1 MKYPRP
7 LLPHE
12 WSTGH
17 RAPFRRVS
25 VPSTLKTTGVSANLL
40 IISKPKFHLPVSAD
54 RRVKQRDDYRVAWV
68 TLLPTCP
75 QLGREH
81 PHQLSY
87 TARLRILASLPLRI
101 KTGDYPLAESKGN
114 VGYKSK
120 QKGNRPI
127 NKIHANR
134 KVARV
139 ACSLRIGGGCA
150 ELETLGF
157 VSSCAFFFSQI
168 PLSLCQDNSRIFCS
182 WADTGNQILSV
193 SITILPREITH
204 LELNYYHKL
213 LRISDCYR
221 CR

>member
-139 ACSLRIGGGCA
+139 ACSLRIGGGMCWIGN
-150 ELETLGF
+150 TW
-157 VSSCAFFFSQI
+157 VCFFMCLFLFSD
-168 PLSLCQDNSRIFCS
+168 S
-182 WADTGNQILSV
+182 SV
-193 SITILPREITH
+193 SL
-204 LELNYYHKL
+204 
-213 LRISDCYR
+213 SG
-221 CR
+221 

>member
-1 MKYPRP
+1 M
-7 LLPHE
+7 
-12 WSTGH
+12 
-17 RAPFRRVS
+17 
-25 VPSTLKTTGVSANLL
+25 PSTLKTTGVSANLL

-139 ACSLRIGGGCA
+139 ACSLRIGGGDVLNWKHLGLFLHVPFSFLRFLCLSVRITVVSFVA
-150 ELETLGF
+150 ELTQE
-157 VSSCAFFFSQI
+157 I
-168 PLSLCQDNSRIFCS
+168 KYSLF
-182 WADTGNQILSV
+182 L
-193 SITILPREITH
+193 
-204 LELNYYHKL
+204 
-213 LRISDCYR
+213 
-221 CR
+221 